1 MHLLVFCEAIMKKN
15 LTLLFILSVVILFAN
30 PIEPVFINEL
40 YFEDGDWTL
49 EIYDYYAFSFFS
61 NLDNCYLKSSTDSVY
76 FNDGITWNENFIF
89 VVDENDMQNSF
100 AINPNGDEIMFVN
113 EQEDIY
119 DQISFGMNVN
129 PPFAGQS
136 LVRIHYYAGPPMY
149 EEYFL
154 LVKENQ
160 PSIGYDPF
168 SVSSYGTFTGYVFDS
183 LQNPVENVQ
192 LESYSVPE
200 IMTDENG
207 YFNADLPG
215 MNYNFNVHL
224 LYLATIDTIVTIE
237 PDSLNYYEFVFENY
251 VSSDDIEIE
260 FPSSYYNLTNYPNP
274 FNPTTEISFESTNLH
289 KESQIEI
296 YNSRGQKLKTISLSL
311 CHPETVE
318 ERGETKYNVVWD
330 GTNETGKQVP
340 SGVYLYKLVSNE
352 KELAANK
359 MLLLK

>member
-1 MHLLVFCEAIMKKN
+1 MKKIF
-15 LTLLFILSVVILFAN
+15 TFLFIIIVGILFAN
-30 PIEPVFINEL
+30 PVEPVFISEL
-40 YFEDGDWTL
+40 YFEDGNWVL
-49 EIYDYYAFSFFS
+49 EIFDYYALYTYP
-61 NLDNCYLKSSTDSVY
+61 NLDGCYLKSSTDSVY
-76 FNDGITWNENFIF
+76 FNDGITWNENFVF
-89 VVDENDMQNSF
+89 VVDENDMQDSF
-100 AINPNGDEIMFVN
+100 TINPNGDEIMFVN
-113 EQEDIY
+113 EQEYIY
-119 DQISFGMNVN
+119 DQITFGVNVN
-129 PPFAGQS
+129 PPFTGQS
-136 LVRIHYYAGPPMY
+136 LARINYYAGPPMY

-160 PSIGYDPF
+160 PSLGCNPF

-192 LESYSVPE
+192 LESYSAPE

-224 LYLATIDTIVTIE
+224 LYLATIDTFVTIE

-260 FPSSYYNLTNYPNP
+260 LPSSYYNLTNYPNP
-274 FNPTTEISFESTNLH
+274 FNPTTEISFSVPQTF
-289 KESQIEI
+289 SFVTIEI
-296 YNSRGQKLKTISLSL
+296 YNSRGQKVKTLDCSNSFAATSGSCRTHSI
-311 CHPETVE
+311 
-318 ERGETKYNVVWD
+318 VWN

-340 SGVYLYKLVSNE
+340 SGVYLYKLISNG
-352 KELAANK
+352 KELAVNK